1 MNTLLKDF
9 ADTIQKHTES
19 LLWEFGGI
27 LDSYITLGRD
37 ECRCVETTMD
47 AVLMPYL
54 QYARAHE
61 ASQIS
66 MFEQIVDEW
75 HNLYCADIIAGKQN
89 LDELCAGI
97 KEWSRHIAEDKS
109 RHTIDG
115 HMFNVFHLWSR
126 YSGIGE
132 TLHSRLL
139 HFLLSD
145 DELHGQSNKFMI
157 KFLERAGI
165 DNPAAGKWHITAEEG
180 RVDVMLRRENPRSVV
195 VVENKSN
202 WAGDQ
207 PNQLYRYWYQNIH
220 HCPED
225 FNSGYYSNNNQYRII
240 YLAPNRNKAYSDQT
254 CSRPGREFFGSDED
268 FDMAPEFLPLTPDVW
283 AFNDELQRW
292 LDECMELLD
301 TTNHPVREYIRQ
313 YKEYCQ
319 TL

>member
-1 MNTLLKDF
+1 MNTLFKDF

-27 LDSYITLGRD
+27 LDSYITLRRD
-37 ECRCVETTMD
+37 ECRCVENTMD

-54 QYARAHE
+54 QYAHAHE
-61 ASQIS
+61 TSQIS
-66 MFEQIVDEW
+66 MFRQIVDEW
-75 HNLYCADIIAGKQN
+75 HKIYYADIIAGKQN
-89 LDELCAGI
+89 LGELCADI
-97 KEWSRHIAEDKS
+97 VEWSNHIAEDK
-109 RHTIDG
+109 RLHTIDG
-115 HMFNVFHLWSR
+115 HLFNVFYLWSR

-165 DNPAAGKWHITAEEG
+165 DNPATGKWHITAEEG
-180 RVDVMLRRENPRSVV
+180 RVDVMLRRENPRSIV

-268 FDMAPEFLPLTPDVW
+268 FDMAPEYLPLTPEVW

-301 TTNHPVREYIRQ
+301 TTNQPVREYIRQ